1 MTVKC
6 EMGDYALMVHGRVL
20 HGAEVDG
27 RLGEGLSEAQLM
39 SSRVHLD
46 AAMQLK
52 SEQCTGKSRVI
63 LGQVE
68 LPCSRSRCGAWHVIS
83 T

>member
-6 EMGDYALMVHGRVL
+6 EMGDYALVVHGRVS
-20 HGAEVDG
+20 HGAEVD
-27 RLGEGLSEAQLM
+27 RRPGEGLSEAQLM
-39 SSRVHLD
+39 SSRSHLD

-63 LGQVE
+63 SVKSSFLVRVPDAE
-68 LPCSRSRCGAWHVIS
+68 HS